1 MKQKLAF
8 SFVLVAA
15 ALFVLVIVIFRIIQV
30 NGEEYSKTVLT
41 QQNYSSTVLP
51 FQRGTIT
58 DRNQT
63 VLAASEQVYNV
74 ILDPAVINTGSEDDI
89 DATLTAL
96 VEVFGYDRSEL
107 ETILEEKAESSYVR
121 YERYLSEEEKE
132 AFETYEEEYESTKEN
147 TASILGVWFESEY
160 QRVYPYSTL
169 ACTALGF
176 SSSDSSQGNWGIEQY
191 YNDYLTGTDGRE
203 YGYMNSD
210 GIVERTTQEAVDGNT
225 VVTTLDYTIQSVVE
239 EAIADYL
246 EDMDAENIGVL
257 VMDPDTAE
265 ILAMATDSVYDL
277 NNPTD
282 LSYCYTTEEIE
293 DMDEEETSD
302 ALNQLWRNFTIS
314 DTYEP
319 GSTAKTFTIAA
330 ALEEGL
336 AESGDT
342 FVCDGG
348 QQVADY
354 YIECSHTH
362 GTITLEQA
370 LGYSC
375 NDAMMQLASKMGKHI
390 FSSYQTLFG
399 LGSTTGID
407 LPGEATGLLYSED
420 EMGSVDLAT
429 NAFGQNFTATMV
441 QMAAA
446 YCSILNGGTYYQP
459 HIVKEILSADGE
471 VVEEIGSTD
480 GRQSGS
486 TPTWESLKA
495 GLELAVEDESGTA
508 TLTQIDGYTVGG
520 KTGTAEKYPRGNDEY
535 VMSFIGFT
543 TVEDP
548 QVLVYV
554 VIDNPQSDDE
564 DYSVSVKEAVRLEQK
579 IMSSILDYMNITPD
593 VKDETDTEEE
603 ADVEETTTAET
614 DENGETVTAAAESD
628 ENSKS
633 AESDESEDSGE
644 ADDGPYE
651 DEVPEGGYMDEGDPG
666 PPGAES
672 ESESESDE
680 PESESTD
687 EEDAE

>member
-15 ALFVLVIVIFRIIQV
+15 ALFVLVIVIFRIIQT

-121 YERYLSEEEKE
+121 YERYLSEEQKE
-132 AFETYEEEYESTKEN
+132 AFETYEEEYESQKEN

-160 QRVYPYSTL
+160 QRVYPYNTL

-176 SSSDSSQGNWGIEQY
+176 SGSDSSQGNWGVEQY
-191 YNDYLTGTDGRE
+191 YNEYLIGTDGRE

-246 EDMDAENIGVL
+246 EDMSAENVGVL

-282 LSYCYTTEEIE
+282 LSYTYTEEEIAELDE
-293 DMDEEETSD
+293 DEMSD

-336 AESGDT
+336 ADSGDT

-390 FSSYQTLFG
+390 FSAYQTLFG

-407 LPGEATGLLYSED
+407 LPGEASGLLYAED
-420 EMGSVDLAT
+420 EMGTVDLAT

-471 VVEEIGSTD
+471 VVEEIGSTVV
-480 GRQSGS
+480 RQTVS
-486 TPTWESLKA
+486 TSTVEILKA
-495 GLELAVEDESGTA
+495 GLQLAVEDENGTA
-508 TLTQIDGYTVGG
+508 TLAQIDGYTVGG
-520 KTGTAEKYPRGNDEY
+520 KTGTAEKYPRGNGEY

-564 DYSVSVKEAVRLEQK
+564 DYVVSVKEAVRLEQK
-579 IMSSILDYMNITPD
+579 IMSAILDYMNITPD
-593 VKDETDTEEE
+593 VKDEAASEEE
-603 ADVEETTTAET
+603 TDADGTTVTET
-614 DENGETVTAAAESD
+614 DENGETVTAAAETNESS
-628 ENSKS
+628 ES

-644 ADDGPYE
+644 ADEGPYE
-651 DEVPEGGYMDEGDPG
+651 DEVPEGGYMEEGDPG

-672 ESESESDE
+672 ESASES
-680 PESESTD
+680 ESESTEEGD
-687 EEDAE
+687 E

>member
-30 NGEEYSKTVLT
+30 KGEDYSKTVLT
-41 QQNYSSTVLP
+41 QQNYSSTVIP
-51 FQRGTIT
+51 FQRGSIT
-58 DRNQT
+58 DRNGT
-63 VLAASEQVYNV
+63 ILAASEQVYNV
-74 ILDPAVINTGSEDDI
+74 ILDPAVILTGSDDDI
-89 DATLTAL
+89 EATLTAL
-96 VEVFGYDRSEL
+96 VDVFGYDRSDL
-107 ETILEEKAESSYVR
+107 ETILEEKSESSYVR

-132 AFETYEEEYESTKEN
+132 AFETYEEEYESNKEN

-210 GIVERTTQEAVDGNT
+210 GIVERTTQEAEDGNT
-225 VVTTLDYTIQSVVE
+225 VVSTLDYTIQSVVE
-239 EAIADYL
+239 EAIAEYL
-246 EDMDAENIGVL
+246 EDMSAENIGVL

-282 LSYCYTTEEIE
+282 LSWCYTEEEIE
-293 DMDEEETSD
+293 EMTEEETSD
-302 ALNQLWRNFTIS
+302 ALNQMWRNFTIS

-319 GSTAKTFTIAA
+319 GSAAKTFTIAA

-336 AESGDT
+336 VDSGDT

-390 FSSYQTLFG
+390 FSAYQTLFG

-420 EMGSVDLAT
+420 DMGSVDLAT

-471 VVEEIGSTD
+471 VVEEIGSTAV
-480 GRQSGS
+480 RQTVS
-486 TPTWESLKA
+486 TSTVEILKA
-495 GLELAVEDESGTA
+495 GLQLAVEDANGTA
-508 TLTQIDGYTVGG
+508 TLAQIDGYTVGG

-554 VIDNPQSDDE
+554 VIDNPQSEDE

-579 IMSSILDYMNITPD
+579 IMSAILDYMNITPD
-593 VKDETDTEEE
+593 VKDET
-603 ADVEETTTAET
+603 ETTEDETTVTESGGSSTTETTVAET
-614 DENGETVTAAAESD
+614 DENGESVESG
-628 ENSKS
+628 
-633 AESDESEDSGE
+633 ESEDNGD
-644 ADDGPYE
+644 ADEGPYE
-651 DEVPEGGYMDEGDPG
+651 DEVPEGGYMEDGDPG

-672 ESESESDE
+672 EESESGESESET
-680 PESESTD
+680 ESID
-687 EEDAE
+687 EEDAGE

>member
-1 MKQKLAF
+1 M
-8 SFVLVAA
+8 
-15 ALFVLVIVIFRIIQV
+15 FVLVIVIFRIIQV
-30 NGEEYSKTVLT
+30 KGEDYSKTVLT
-41 QQNYSSTVLP
+41 QQNYSSTVIP
-51 FQRGTIT
+51 FQRGSIT
-58 DRNQT
+58 DRNGT
-63 VLAASEQVYNV
+63 ILAASEQVYNV
-74 ILDPAVINTGSEDDI
+74 ILDPAVILTGSDDDI
-89 DATLTAL
+89 EATLTAL
-96 VEVFGYDRSEL
+96 VDVFGYDRSDL
-107 ETILEEKAESSYVR
+107 ETILEEKSESSYVR

-132 AFETYEEEYESTKEN
+132 AFETYEEEYESNKEN

-210 GIVERTTQEAVDGNT
+210 GIVERTTQEAEDGNT
-225 VVTTLDYTIQSVVE
+225 VVSTLDYTIQSVVE
-239 EAIADYL
+239 EAIAEYL
-246 EDMDAENIGVL
+246 EDMSAENIGVL

-282 LSYCYTTEEIE
+282 LSWCYTEEEIE
-293 DMDEEETSD
+293 EMTEEETSD
-302 ALNQLWRNFTIS
+302 ALNQMWRNFTIS

-319 GSTAKTFTIAA
+319 GSAAKTFTIAA

-336 AESGDT
+336 VDSGDT

-390 FSSYQTLFG
+390 FSAYQTLFG

-420 EMGSVDLAT
+420 DMGSVDLAT

-471 VVEEIGSTD
+471 VVEEIGSTAV
-480 GRQSGS
+480 RQTVS
-486 TPTWESLKA
+486 TSTVEILKA
-495 GLELAVEDESGTA
+495 GLQLAVEDANGTA
-508 TLTQIDGYTVGG
+508 TLAQIDGYTVGG

-554 VIDNPQSDDE
+554 VIDNPQSEDE

-579 IMSSILDYMNITPD
+579 IMSAILDYMNITPD
-593 VKDETDTEEE
+593 VKDET
-603 ADVEETTTAET
+603 ETTEDETTVTESGGSSTTETTVAET
-614 DENGETVTAAAESD
+614 DENGESVESG
-628 ENSKS
+628 
-633 AESDESEDSGE
+633 ESEDNGD
-644 ADDGPYE
+644 ADEGPYE
-651 DEVPEGGYMDEGDPG
+651 DEVPEGGYMEDGDPG

-672 ESESESDE
+672 EESESGESESET
-680 PESESTD
+680 ESID
-687 EEDAE
+687 EEDAGE

>member
-1 MKQKLAF
+1 M
-8 SFVLVAA
+8 
-15 ALFVLVIVIFRIIQV
+15 FVLVIVIFRIIQV
-30 NGEEYSKTVLT
+30 KGEDYSKTVLT
-41 QQNYSSTVLP
+41 QQNYSSTVIP
-51 FQRGTIT
+51 FQRGSIT
-58 DRNQT
+58 DRNGT
-63 VLAASEQVYNV
+63 ILAASEQVYNV
-74 ILDPAVINTGSEDDI
+74 ILDPAVILTGSDDDI
-89 DATLTAL
+89 EATLTAL
-96 VEVFGYDRSEL
+96 VDVFGYDRSDL
-107 ETILEEKAESSYVR
+107 ETILEEKSESSYVR

-132 AFETYEEEYESTKEN
+132 AFETYEEEYESNKEN

-210 GIVERTTQEAVDGNT
+210 GIVERTTQEAEDGNT
-225 VVTTLDYTIQSVVE
+225 VVSTLDYTIQSVVE
-239 EAIADYL
+239 EAIAEYL
-246 EDMDAENIGVL
+246 EDMSAENIGVL

-282 LSYCYTTEEIE
+282 LSWCYTEEEIE
-293 DMDEEETSD
+293 EMTEEETSD
-302 ALNQLWRNFTIS
+302 ALNQMWRNFTIS

-336 AESGDT
+336 VDSGDT

-390 FSSYQTLFG
+390 FSAYQTLFG

-420 EMGSVDLAT
+420 DMGSVDLAT

-471 VVEEIGSTD
+471 VVEEIGSTAV
-480 GRQSGS
+480 RQTVS
-486 TPTWESLKA
+486 TSTVEILKA
-495 GLELAVEDESGTA
+495 GLQLAVEDANGTA
-508 TLTQIDGYTVGG
+508 TLAQIDGYTVGG

-554 VIDNPQSDDE
+554 VIDNPQSEDE

-579 IMSSILDYMNITPD
+579 IMSAILDYMNITPD
-593 VKDETDTEEE
+593 VKDET
-603 ADVEETTTAET
+603 ETTEDETTVTESGGSSTTETTVAET
-614 DENGETVTAAAESD
+614 DENGESVESG
-628 ENSKS
+628 
-633 AESDESEDSGE
+633 ESEDNGD
-644 ADDGPYE
+644 ADEGPYE
-651 DEVPEGGYMDEGDPG
+651 DEVPEGGYMEDGDPG

-672 ESESESDE
+672 EESESGESESET
-680 PESESTD
+680 ESID
-687 EEDAE
+687 EEDAGE